1 MTYNLPCN
9 IYVIS
14 RETERERDRG
24 GGEGGCTLQYRQ
36 SPVHQQRFNQ
46 SVIED
51 RTSYQQVA
59 LQTFISQKLNFSTIK
74 HKTLRLSTYPYQ
86 MLLLSYIIIYMYIV
100 YTLEITEANIIHIFG
115 SNSIVMVK
123 CL

>member
-1 MTYNLPCN
+1 MS
-9 IYVIS
+9 S
-14 RETERERDRG
+14 RERHRERDRG

-36 SPVHQQRFNQ
+36 SPVHEQRFNQ

-74 HKTLRLSTYPYQ
+74 HKTL
-86 MLLLSYIIIYMYIV
+86 IK
-100 YTLEITEANIIHIFG
+100 G
-115 SNSIVMVK
+115 
-123 CL
+123 